1 MRIALVGS
9 GSMGIVIGA
18 YITKAGY
25 DIEMF
30 DSYEANVEALQ
41 KNGAKVVH
49 LEDDKT
55 FTIPVKAF
63 NIDQMSGIYD
73 LILLLTK
80 QTANAVVL
88 PHILKYMNENSI
100 VCALQNGIP
109 EPSVAEVVG
118 IERTIGGAMMFP
130 ATWLEPGVSAETGTY
145 ESFKNSAF
153 EIGEV
158 GKPVSD
164 RLRKVGEILESVG
177 KTTLMDNLMDVR
189 WTKVLINSCGS
200 GMSAALNCTFGEA
213 VDNVKS
219 RACEAFIAKECLDV
233 CHAEGYKMIHT
244 GRLDFETLYWN
255 NKEELKKVMDAFVM
269 IYSTSKGGK
278 ASMLQDLE
286 KKQKT
291 EIDYINGHVAA
302 YGKKH
307 GIATPFCDKVVELV
321 KEAENKKGVND
332 MSYVDRF
339 DDLLKGYEDVLV

>member
-18 YITKAGY
+18 YLTKAGC

-63 NIDQMSGIYD
+63 TTDKMSGIYD

-80 QTANAVVL
+80 QTANPVVL
-88 PHILKYMNENSI
+88 PHILNYMNESSI

-145 ESFKNSAF
+145 ESFKNAAF

-158 GKPVSD
+158 GKPVSP
-164 RLRKVGEILESVG
+164 RLLEVQKILENVG
-177 KTTLMDNLMDVR
+177 KTSVMDNLMDVR
-189 WTKVLINSCGS
+189 WTKLLINCCGS

-213 VDNVKS
+213 ADNPKS
-219 RACEAFIAKECLDV
+219 GCCEAFIAKECIEV
-233 CHAEGYKMIHT
+233 CHAEGYKMIEAF
-244 GRLDFETLYWN
+244 GLDFEKLNWT
-255 NKEELKKVMDAFVM
+255 NKEELKFVMDTFARL
-269 IYSTSKGGK
+269 YASSSGGK

-291 EIDYINGHVAA
+291 EIDFINGHTAT

-321 KEAENKKGVND
+321 KEAEDKKGLND
-332 MSYVDRF
+332 FSDLSRF
-339 DDLLKGYEDVLV
+339 DDILKGYEDMYS